1 MRGTSQFMI
10 QSKTKEPPHTTA
22 KERYN
27 ELYINFYV
35 YPPVV
40 QTHVYFVEQLSG
52 EVHSHLGHWQGSG
65 EGIMNY
71 LDVKLQIAF
80 PSYSGSTQQ
89 TFVPNFSHINCF
101 NSLL

>member
-1 MRGTSQFMI
+1 MKDKGTASL
-10 QSKTKEPPHTTA
+10 HA

-35 YPPVV
+35 YPSVV
-40 QTHVYFVEQLSG
+40 QPHVYLVEQLSG
-52 EVHSHLGHWQGSG
+52 EVHSHLGHWRGSG

-80 PSYSGSTQQ
+80 PSFSGSTHQ
-89 TFVPNFSHINCF
+89 TFVPNFSHMNCF
-101 NSLL
+101 NNLL